1 MPKKA
6 TIKPGKP
13 IMITDT
19 IRIECRTLD
28 EGAGLPDNYVNSYYL
43 EDLKRRVAVAR
54 VGGKLFAF
62 DDLYEGC
69 PLSSGLL
76 TGTTL
81 MSQCDGSQFEVTS
94 GAVLRG
100 PAQAPLKLY
109 EVHEHD
115 GKIQLRI

>member
-1 MPKKA
+1 MSV
-6 TIKPGKP
+6 
-13 IMITDT
+13 DT
-19 IRIECRTLD
+19 ITTEIRTLD
-28 EGAGLPDNYVNSYYL
+28 DAASLPDNYVNPYYL

-81 MSQCDGSQFEVTS
+81 MSQCDGSQFDVTS

-100 PAQAPLKLY
+100 PAKAALKLY
-109 EVHEHD
+109 EADEQN
-115 GKIQLRI
+115 GTIQLRI

>member
-1 MPKKA
+1 MPVDA
-6 TIKPGKP
+6 IA
-13 IMITDT
+13 
-19 IRIECRTLD
+19 IEIHSLGD
-28 EGAGLPDNYVNSYYL
+28 GASLPDNYVNPYYL
-43 EDLKRRVAVAR
+43 EHLKLRVAVAR
-54 VGGKLFAF
+54 VGGKLYAF

-94 GAVLRG
+94 GRVLRG
-100 PAQAPLKLY
+100 PATTPLKLY
-109 EVHEHD
+109 EVDEQN